1 MTTTTPTNGQVNH
14 SPSSAINQCDDEHS
28 EQHKKVKL
36 DSPPI
41 VNGTTNNNIQQ
52 QPSRVVHIRNIPVEA
67 TEQDLIAIGSQF
79 GKVTNVLLLKGKNQ
93 AFLEFSDLIYANS
106 MIQYWQTQPTPPTIK
121 GRHVFVQFSNHKE
134 LKTNVYND
142 ATNNN
147 NSPSPSQ
154 EQQLNNNETSIHNNN
169 NNNNAS
175 PVLRVIIDHLI
186 YPVNLETLYSIFSR
200 YGKITKIVTF
210 TKSGTYQALIQF
222 EISIQATTAKLALDG
237 QQMFATGNLLKIEYS
252 KLQQLN
258 VKYNNDK
265 SRDFTNPLLPP
276 GNTQQQTSQ
285 SAATLGAALNFHH
298 HHHDSIAS
306 ALDPLGLAGV
316 YGDVIR
322 VKILFNKKD
331 NALVQ
336 MLDPQQAQLG
346 NTIIILTSITN
357 IYLLYV
363 CDRIAMTYLD
373 KIKVFGKTIKIS
385 PSKHQMVQL
394 PKEGQPDSG
403 LTKDYTNSS
412 LHRFKKPGSKNYL
425 NIYPPSSTLHLSN
438 IPPSVDEQMIRD
450 AFESIGGIQV
460 LNFKF
465 FPKDRKMAL
474 IQLNSIED
482 AVQALIKLHNYQLSE
497 SNHLRVSFSKSSI

>member
-1 MTTTTPTNGQVNH
+1 M
-14 SPSSAINQCDDEHS
+14 
-28 EQHKKVKL
+28 
-36 DSPPI
+36 
-41 VNGTTNNNIQQ
+41 
-52 QPSRVVHIRNIPVEA
+52 HIRNIPVEA

-154 EQQLNNNETSIHNNN
+154 EQQLNNNETSIHNNNNNN

-306 ALDPLGLAGV
+306 ALDPLGLAG
-316 YGDVIR
+316 
-322 VKILFNKKD
+322 
-331 NALVQ
+331 
-336 MLDPQQAQLG
+336 
-346 NTIIILTSITN
+346 
-357 IYLLYV
+357 IYLLQQHV
-363 CDRIAMTYLD
+363 T
-373 KIKVFGKTIKIS
+373 
-385 PSKHQMVQL
+385 
-394 PKEGQPDSG
+394 
-403 LTKDYTNSS
+403 
-412 LHRFKKPGSKNYL
+412 
-425 NIYPPSSTLHLSN
+425 TL
-438 IPPSVDEQMIRD
+438 
-450 AFESIGGIQV
+450 
-460 LNFKF
+460 
-465 FPKDRKMAL
+465 
-474 IQLNSIED
+474 
-482 AVQALIKLHNYQLSE
+482 
-497 SNHLRVSFSKSSI
+497 